1 MLMAKSAI
9 ESKEDCVGEIKFL
22 RNKPNMFFSCITYLT
37 GGVLKTGLIKA
48 LFQRFLKIGVSTA
61 DVSGK

>member
-1 MLMAKSAI
+1 MLMQNAGSEVRKIALEKSN
-9 ESKEDCVGEIKFL
+9 L

-37 GGVLKTGLIKA
+37 AGVLKTGLIKA
-48 LFQRFLKIGVSTA
+48 LFQRFLKIGVSIA